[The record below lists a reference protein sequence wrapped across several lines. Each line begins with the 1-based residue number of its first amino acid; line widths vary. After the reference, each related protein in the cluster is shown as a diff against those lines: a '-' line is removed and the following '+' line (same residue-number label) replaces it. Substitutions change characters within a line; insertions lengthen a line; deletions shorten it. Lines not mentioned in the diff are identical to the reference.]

1 MHDAGCPSTE
11 LRFALAIFGTR
22 PADPEPATEGGLPG
36 RLEAEAA
43 DARGMSAAL
52 SRRAG
57 VAVVLRGADAC
68 AVAAAR
74 LATLGAKTAAG
85 AALARALALLAD
97 VPTRK
102 VIGPHLPQS
111 TTGRHD
117 TEGPGDQQPEGGAA
131 GLPAMEGASEMV
143 KAINVHMTLQR
154 DDTRT
159 DEDGPTIVALARG
172 RG

>member
-1 MHDAGCPSTE
+1 MHDAGCPGTKVC
-11 LRFALAIFGTR
+11 FALAIFGTR
-22 PADPEPATEGGLPG
+22 PADPEPATEWGLPG

-52 SRRAG
+52 SRRTG
-57 VAVVLRGADAC
+57 VADVLRGADAR

-97 VPTRK
+97 VPTRD

-111 TTGRHD
+111 TTGRHGTD
-117 TEGPGDQQPEGGAA
+117 GPGEQQPESGAA
-131 GLPAMEGASEMV
+131 GLPAIEGASEMV

-154 DDTRT
+154 DDART
-159 DEDGPTIVALARG
+159 DEDVPPIVALARW